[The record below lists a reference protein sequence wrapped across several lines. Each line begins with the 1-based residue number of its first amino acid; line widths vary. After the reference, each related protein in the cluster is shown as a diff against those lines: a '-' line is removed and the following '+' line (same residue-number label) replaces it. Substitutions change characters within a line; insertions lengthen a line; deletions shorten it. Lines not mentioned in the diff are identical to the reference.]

1 MLLGA
6 RQFFE
11 RRGAPT
17 PPLPYDAEVEYLE
30 STGTQYI
37 EVGAIVGVT
46 AVESRLSAASIPDSG
61 CYKAFGVGYN
71 VNFGDDAGVNNV
83 GWCSST
89 NVPFVADEFVLLRY
103 DANRRYVN
111 GTNIGGNGL
120 AFLNGAAAGKMLFLF
135 CGSSGTRAYITSSGN
150 YMAWR
155 GKIASYTVVGG
166 NGNLRDLIPVCFTN
180 EQGVSEGA
188 MYDRV
193 SGQLFRNAG
202 TGAFTIGPDKS

>member
-1 MLLGA
+1 M
-6 RQFFE
+6 
-11 RRGAPT
+11 
-17 PPLPYDAEVEYLE
+17 EYLE

-37 EVGAIVGVT
+37 DVGTIVGAI
-46 AVESRLSAASIPDSG
+46 AVEARLAASSIPDSG

-71 VNFGDDAGVNNV
+71 VNFGDDAGINNV

-89 NVPFVADEFVLLRY
+89 VVPLVADELVLLRY
-103 DANRRYVN
+103 DANGRYVN

-120 AFLNGAAAGKMLFLF
+120 TFLNGAAAGKLLFLF
-135 CGSSGTRAYITSSGN
+135 CSSSGTRAYITSSGN

-155 GKIASYTVVGG
+155 GRIASYSVVGG
-166 NGNLRDLIPVCFTN
+166 DGNIRDLISVRFTN

-193 SGQLFRNAG
+193 SGALFRNAG